1 MYPLLYSSLDE
12 KTSLAAISYG
22 RDWLAEVL
30 VYTEEYRLEYHKE
43 GFMQVRQGGDNRC
56 GKKLFFSP
64 GNG

>member
-43 GFMQVRQGGDNRC
+43 GFMLEREEHRSRREAVY
-56 GKKLFFSP
+56 L
-64 GNG
+64 